1 MGGASDPSNVPI
13 INVEDELEGELVG
26 TTDYFFSKIGETVPL
41 KGNGSIFDLESLPS
55 HPIALSQRLRLIF
68 VAHTSGFFVVRT
80 KDVIDSAKQF
90 KDKGTGSSVE
100 ELSLVDVSIG
110 RVHILALST
119 DNSLLAASVSGQVQF
134 YLVDSFVNKE
144 VKQSF
149 SCSLSDDSAF
159 VKDMRWITT
168 SENSFVVL
176 SNTGQLYYGEAGLPL
191 KSVMDSVEAVDWS
204 VKGEFVAVAR
214 KNNVLSIL
222 SAKKFEEWVSIS
234 LSFNSWIGDSDENR
248 SVKVD
253 SVKCIRP
260 DSIVVGCFQLDED
273 GKEENYLVQVI
284 RSKAGEITRGCSDFI
299 VQLFCD
305 MYQGL
310 FDDIVPFG
318 SGPYL
323 LLSYIEQCQLAIN
336 ANIKNTDQHIMLLG
350 WSVDDDHK
358 NEPVVVD
365 IERDNLVPRIE
376 LQENGDDNLL
386 LGLCVDTVSIYE
398 QVGVQLGMGE
408 EKTELTPY
416 CVLIC
421 LTLEGRLVM
430 FHVASQ
436 AGSEVSQPEV
446 VSALCDGGDASIKPP
461 ADKGSTFSHE
471 SQKQE
476 LNQAPEESTSLKSK
490 TLANPYQITNGE
502 DFTKHREVESV
513 ASIQSLK
520 SNVKQMVPDVDLT
533 KETDRHNSF
542 TSGEQQTNTGHK
554 TVPLGSSTGS
564 FSLNSNSAARG
575 FSSYVNSQGTTEVTK
590 VQHDTNSSRDT
601 QRASHLFPGTTPVH
615 NANDS
620 HRTSHLFPG
629 TTNVHNANDIQTT
642 SHLFAGTTNVH
653 TANVF
658 GSVGGKSLLSH
669 DVSGVSP
676 ATNSATRPVQRGG
689 QLTPTGAAVNTQPV
703 SHTSSPLL
711 SDANSTAGKSSLR
724 KFHPSNEQH
733 GASSKLGI
741 SSSDLSKQFGNINE
755 MTNEL
760 DLLLRSIEEAGGFR
774 DACTRSLRSSIEAVE
789 QGMGALSKNCKIQT
803 CQVDE
808 HLKEV
813 QYLLN
818 KTIQVVARKIY
829 MEGIY
834 MQASDSQYWDLWNR
848 QKLNSELELK
858 RQHILSLNQDLTY
871 QLIELER
878 HFNALELN
886 KFSQNGGSRTGHGA
900 FRSRY
905 GPSKNIQSLH
915 SLHNAISSQLVAA
928 ENLSECLSKQ
938 MSSLSLRSLSE
949 KQKNVKELFETIG
962 IPYDASFGTPDMK
975 GSMRTSS
982 SKNLL
987 FSDFSANND
996 KCKKIQGSA
1005 MKNCESEMARR
1016 RRDSLDRS
1024 WTCFEPPKTT
1034 IKRKLLQQE
1043 FQKPNWN
1050 GSPFSVN
1057 KEKGRTSMLKESAP
1071 RQADVKFPSIV
1082 FPASNMNVGT
1092 LDSHFEHEEESE
1104 GSKLF
1109 LADDFLAPTQVSAS
1123 KSHVSQRSN
1132 ISAFPSWSASQSS
1145 PAMVHGHSIEAKDF
1159 NAEKLNVVQKFD
1171 SISNSENKSLH
1182 TKMPQNSSVS
1192 TYSNPGTPS
1201 PFKSS
1206 ELPIKNSKM
1215 TMATSS
1221 MVGNK
1226 LPNVFTP
1233 ESSRKHDFPTSELRS
1248 STISSPLTLFGK
1260 TELIVDKI
1268 QPKAN
1273 ISAHPTFGGL
1283 FESPSF
1289 PAIKTSSAASPL
1301 SSSVSSATLPSTAVS
1316 VALSRDMTSSN
1327 TSIDLTSETL
1337 KSEIKPVAVSN
1348 LKTNLG
1354 AASEAVTQPNE
1365 PLNGKAELKLGS
1377 SGKPSPN
1384 HEKSSNNT
1392 TTSELNVVRDSQS
1405 EKPSDA
1411 QMQFSNSFIAPA
1423 SVSSAK
1429 NGGLDFGIPDQ
1440 DEMEE
1445 EAPETSNTTEL
1456 NLGSLGGFG
1465 IGSTPNPSLPKS
1477 NPFGGSFSNVATSSS
1492 SPTIS
1497 FSVPGGELFRP
1508 ASFSFPSSQPS
1519 APAQSTN
1526 SGAFSGGFGA
1536 GATIPASNPPS
1547 AFGQPSQIGSGQQ
1560 VLGSVLGSFG
1570 QSRQLGGGLPGSG
1583 FAAPSGFGGGFAG
1596 SGSPTGFPSAATGG
1610 GFAGIASTGG
1620 GFAGIASAGGGFAAA
1635 ASPSTGSGFSG
1646 ISSAGGGFGGAAP
1659 TGGGFGALSS
1669 GGGGFAGAGSGGGGF
1684 AGAGSGGGGF
1694 GGFSNQQGN
1703 GGFSAF
1709 GATGG
1714 SKPPELFTQ
1723 MRK

>member
-1 MGGASDPSNVPI
+1 MGASDPSNVPI
-13 INVEDELEGELVG
+13 INVEDEVVGEIVG
-26 TTDYFFSKIGETVPL
+26 TTDYFFSKIGDTVPL
-41 KGNGSIFDLESLPS
+41 KSNGSIFEFETLPS
-55 HPIALSQRLRLIF
+55 HPLALSQRLRLIF

-119 DNSLLAASVSGQVQF
+119 DNSLLAASVSGQIQF
-134 YLVDSFVNKE
+134 YLVDSFANKE

-168 SENSFVVL
+168 LENSFVVL

-191 KSVMDSVEAVDWS
+191 KSVMDSVEAVDWG

-234 LSFNSWIGDSDENR
+234 LSFESWIGDSDENR

-253 SVKCIRP
+253 SVKCIRS

-284 RSKAGEITRGCSDFI
+284 RSRSGEITRGCSDFV
-299 VQLFCD
+299 VQSFCD

-386 LGLCVDTVSIYE
+386 LGLCVDNVSIYE
-398 QVGVQLGMGE
+398 KVGVQLGVGE
-408 EKTELTPY
+408 ERTELSPY

-421 LTLEGRLVM
+421 LTLEGKLAM

-446 VSALCDGGDASIKPP
+446 VSALRDEEDASIKPP
-461 ADKGSTFSHE
+461 VDKGSTFSHE

-476 LNQAPEESTSLKSK
+476 LDQASEESGSLKSK
-490 TLANPYQITNGE
+490 TLANPNQITHGE
-502 DFTKHREVESV
+502 DFTKHREVDSV

-520 SNVKQMVPDVDLT
+520 SNVKQMIPDVDLN
-533 KETDRHNSF
+533 KQTDHRNSF

-554 TVPLGSSTGS
+554 TKPLGSSTGS
-564 FSLNSNSAARG
+564 SSFNSNSAARG

-590 VQHDTNSSRDT
+590 VQHDTDSSRDT
-601 QRASHLFPGTTPVH
+601 ERASHLFPGTTQIH
-615 NANDS
+615 NAIDS

-629 TTNVHNANDIQTT
+629 TTNVRDANDTQRT
-642 SHLFAGTTNVH
+642 SHPFSGTTNVH

-658 GSVGGKSLLSH
+658 GSVGGKSILSH
-669 DVSGVSP
+669 NASGVSP
-676 ATNSATRPVQRGG
+676 AINSATRPVQRGG
-689 QLTPTGAAVNTQPV
+689 QLNPTGAVNTQPV
-703 SHTSSPLL
+703 SVTSSPLS
-711 SDANSTAGKSSLR
+711 SDANSTAGKSSIR

-741 SSSDLSKQFGNINE
+741 SSSDLSKQFVNINE

-774 DACTRSLRSSIEAVE
+774 DACTRSLRSSMEAVE
-789 QGMGALSKNCKIQT
+789 QGMDALSKNCKIQA

-834 MQASDSQYWDLWNR
+834 IQASDSQYWDLWNR

-886 KFSQNGGSRTGHGA
+886 KFSQNAGNRTGHGA

-996 KCKKIQGSA
+996 KYKKIQGSA

-1043 FQKPNWN
+1043 LQKPNWN

-1057 KEKGRTSMLKESAP
+1057 KEKVKTSMLKESAP
-1071 RQADVKFPSIV
+1071 RQADAEFPSIV
-1082 FPASNMNVGT
+1082 FPASKMNVGT
-1092 LDSHFEHEEESE
+1092 LDSHFEHEEASE
-1104 GSKLF
+1104 RSKPF
-1109 LADDFLAPTQVSAS
+1109 LSDNFLAPTQVSES

-1132 ISAFPSWSASQSS
+1132 ISAFPSWSASQLS
-1145 PAMVHGHSIEAKDF
+1145 PAIVHRHPTEAKDF
-1159 NAEKLNVVQKFD
+1159 NAEKLNVVQKLD
-1171 SISNSENKSLH
+1171 STSNSENKSVLH
-1182 TKMPQNSSVS
+1182 TKIPPNSSIS

-1206 ELPIKNSKM
+1206 EVPIKNSKM

-1221 MVGNK
+1221 TVGNI

-1233 ESSRKHDFPTSELRS
+1233 ESSRKHDFLT
-1248 STISSPLTLFGK
+1248 STISSPSTLFGK
-1260 TELIVDKI
+1260 TELVVDRS

-1283 FESPSF
+1283 FDSPSF
-1289 PAIKTSSAASPL
+1289 PTIKTSSAASPL

-1316 VALSRDMTSSN
+1316 VALSRGMTSSN
-1327 TSIDLTSETL
+1327 PSIDLTSETL
-1337 KSEIKPVAVSN
+1337 KSEIQPAAVSN
-1348 LKTNLG
+1348 LKTDLG
-1354 AASEAVTQPNE
+1354 AASEVVTQPNE

-1377 SGKPSPN
+1377 SGKSSPKD
-1384 HEKSSNNT
+1384 EKSSNNT
-1392 TTSELNVVRDSQS
+1392 TTSALNVVRDSQS
-1405 EKPSDA
+1405 EKPSEA
-1411 QMQFSNSFIAPA
+1411 PMQFSNSFLAPA
-1423 SVSSAK
+1423 SVSSGK

-1456 NLGSLGGFG
+1456 NLGSLGRFG

-1536 GATIPASNPPS
+1536 GATVPASNPPS
-1547 AFGQPSQIGSGQQ
+1547 AFGKPAQIGSGQQ

-1570 QSRQLGGGLPGSG
+1570 QSRQLGSGLPGSG

-1596 SGSPTGFPSAATGG
+1596 SGSPSGFPSAATGG

-1635 ASPSTGSGFSG
+1635 AASASTGSGFAG

-1659 TGGGFGALSS
+1659 TAGGFGALSS
-1669 GGGGFAGAGSGGGGF
+1669 GGGGFAGAASGGGGGF
-1684 AGAGSGGGGF
+1684 AGAASGGGGGGF
-1694 GGFSNQQGN
+1694 GAFGSQQGN

>member
-1 MGGASDPSNVPI
+1 MSGALNPSNVPII

-26 TTDYFFSKIGETVPL
+26 TTDYFFSKIGDTVPL
-41 KGNGSIFDLESLPS
+41 KSNGSIFDLETLPS
-55 HPIALSQRLRLIF
+55 HPLALSQRLRLIF

-90 KDKGTGSSVE
+90 KEKGTGSSVE
-100 ELSLVDVSIG
+100 QLSLVDVSIG

-119 DNSLLAASVSGQVQF
+119 DNSLLAASVSGQIQF
-134 YLVDSFVNKE
+134 YPVDSFVNKE
-144 VKQSF
+144 VKQKF

-168 SENSFVVL
+168 SENSFFVL
-176 SNTGQLYYGEAGLPL
+176 SNTRQLYYGEPGLPL
-191 KSVMDSVEAVDWS
+191 KSVMDSVEAFDWG
-204 VKGEFVAVAR
+204 VIGEFVAVAR

-234 LSFNSWIGDSDENR
+234 LSFKSWIGDSDENR

-260 DSIVVGCFQLDED
+260 DSIIVGCFQLDED

-284 RSKAGEITRGCSDFI
+284 RSRAGEITRGCSDF
-299 VQLFCD
+299 VVHSFCD
-305 MYQGL
+305 IYQGL

-386 LGLCVDTVSIYE
+386 LGLCVDNVSIYE
-398 QVGVQLGMGE
+398 QVGVQLGVGE
-408 EKTELTPY
+408 ERTELSPY

-421 LTLEGRLVM
+421 LTLEGKLVM
-430 FHVASQ
+430 FHVASE

-446 VSALCDGGDASIKPP
+446 VSALCDGEDASIKPP
-461 ADKGSTFSHE
+461 ADKGSTFFHE

-476 LNQAPEESTSLKSK
+476 LGRASKESGSLKPK
-490 TLANPYQITNGE
+490 TLANPYQITHGE

-520 SNVKQMVPDVDLT
+520 SNVKQVVPDVDLN
-533 KETDRHNSF
+533 KQTDSHNSF
-542 TSGEQQTNTGHK
+542 TSGELQANTGHK
-554 TVPLGSSTGS
+554 TVPLGSSTSS
-564 FSLNSNSAARG
+564 FSFKSDSAAHG
-575 FSSYVNSQGTTEVTK
+575 FSSYVNSQGTTEV
-590 VQHDTNSSRDT
+590 QPDTNSSRDT
-601 QRASHLFPGTTPVH
+601 HRASHLFPGTAHVH

-620 HRTSHLFPG
+620 HRISNLFPG
-629 TTNVHNANDIQTT
+629 TTNVHNANDTQRT
-642 SHLFAGTTNVH
+642 SHPFAGTTNVH

-658 GSVGGKSLLSH
+658 GSVGGKSLISH
-669 DVSGVSP
+669 DASGVSP
-676 ATNSATRPVQRGG
+676 AINSATRPVQRGG
-689 QLTPTGAAVNTQPV
+689 QLIPTGAVNMQPV
-703 SHTSSPLL
+703 SVTSSPLL
-711 SDANSTAGKSSLR
+711 LDANSTAGKSSIR

-789 QGMGALSKNCKIQT
+789 QGMDALSKNCKIQT

-818 KTIQVVARKIY
+818 KTIQVVARKVY

-928 ENLSECLSKQ
+928 ENLSDCLSKQ
-938 MSSLSLRSLSE
+938 MSALSLRSLSE

-1016 RRDSLDRS
+1016 RRDSLDRN

-1043 FQKPNWN
+1043 LQKPNWN
-1050 GSPFSVN
+1050 GSPFSLN
-1057 KEKGRTSMLKESAP
+1057 KENVKNSMPKESAP
-1071 RQADVKFPSIV
+1071 HQGDAKFPSIV
-1082 FPASNMNVGT
+1082 FPASNMNVGA
-1092 LDSHFEHEEESE
+1092 LDSHFEHEEASE
-1104 GSKLF
+1104 RSKLF
-1109 LADDFLAPTQVSAS
+1109 LADDFLAPSQVSES
-1123 KSHVSQRSN
+1123 KPHVSQRSN
-1132 ISAFPSWSASQSS
+1132 ISAFPSWSASQPS
-1145 PAMVHGHSIEAKDF
+1145 PAMVHGHSTEAKDF
-1159 NAEKLNVVQKFD
+1159 NAEKLNVQKFD
-1171 SISNSENKSLH
+1171 SSSNSENKSILH
-1182 TKMPQNSSVS
+1182 KNMPQYSSIS
-1192 TYSNPGTPS
+1192 TYSIPGSPS

-1206 ELPIKNSKM
+1206 EVPIKNSKI
-1215 TMATSS
+1215 TMATTST
-1221 MVGNK
+1221 VGNK

-1233 ESSRKHDFPTSELRS
+1233 ESLRKHDFPNSELRS
-1248 STISSPLTLFGK
+1248 STISSPSTLFGK
-1260 TELIVDKI
+1260 TEVIVDKS

-1289 PAIKTSSAASPL
+1289 PTIKTSSAASPSL
-1301 SSSVSSATLPSTAVS
+1301 SSVSSATLPSTAVS
-1316 VALSRDMTSSN
+1316 DALSRGMTSSN
-1327 TSIDLTSETL
+1327 TSIDLTSKTL
-1337 KSEIKPVAVSN
+1337 KPEIKPAVVSN
-1348 LKTNLG
+1348 LKTNLS

-1365 PLNGKAELKLGS
+1365 PLNGKSELKLGS
-1377 SGKPSPN
+1377 SGKSSPN
-1384 HEKSSNNT
+1384 DEKSSNNA

-1411 QMQFSNSFIAPA
+1411 PMQFSNSLLAPA
-1423 SVSSAK
+1423 SVSSVK

-1445 EAPETSNTTEL
+1445 EAPETSNTTEF
-1456 NLGSLGGFG
+1456 NLESLGGFG
-1465 IGSTPNPSLPKS
+1465 IGSTPNPSLPKP

-1508 ASFSFPSSQPS
+1508 ASFSFPSSQPT
-1519 APAQSTN
+1519 APAHSTN

-1536 GATIPASNPPS
+1536 GATVPASNPPN
-1547 AFGQPSQIGSGQQ
+1547 AFGQPAQIGSGQQ

-1570 QSRQLGGGLPGSG
+1570 QSRQLGSGLPGSG

-1596 SGSPTGFPSAATGG
+1596 SGSPSGFPSAA
-1610 GFAGIASTGG
+1610 TGG

-1635 ASPSTGSGFSG
+1635 AASTGSGFSG

-1669 GGGGFAGAGSGGGGF
+1669 GGGFGALSSGGGGF
-1684 AGAGSGGGGF
+1684 AGAASGGGGF
-1694 GGFSNQQGN
+1694 AGAASSAGGFGAFSNQQGS